1 MVVYLSET
9 SNVKVRLSQKRK
21 KREPAVP
28 VLTYGGAPKITLFQL
43 DALGALWCLTYQ
55 ECLGPFT
62 WSRSAPPNVFNL
74 FGVCPFRSASVLSP
88 DRAAHLPMCLT
99 CLVSVLSG
107 VPRSFHLIAQRT
119 SQLNLLRADARLAHK
134 QNDRAEDESRSSV
147 CICAFLWHWN
157 AGAYRD
163 SQMAQREITA
173 TIVATNVCVV
183 Y

>member
-1 MVVYLSET
+1 MLIFKLRILNSRLTLDMVVYLSET

-88 DRAAHLPMCLT
+88 DRAAHLP
-99 CLVSVLSG
+99 VEPVA
-107 VPRSFHLIAQRT
+107 RR
-119 SQLNLLRADARLAHK
+119 RA
-134 QNDRAEDESRSSV
+134 
-147 CICAFLWHWN
+147 
-157 AGAYRD
+157 AGA
-163 SQMAQREITA
+163 QAK
-173 TIVATNVCVV
+173 
-183 Y
+183 